1 MLRRWQLML
10 LPLLFVVLA
19 LPSTAE
25 SRDRDKKSRWQQPP
39 PGALP
44 GPYDVPSDD
53 EMVERGAVIGEIYIQ
68 TGDIFDSE
76 EPGEDRFLFRLA
88 NRIHITTQ
96 AKTVERKLL
105 FHTGDP
111 YDPRVLKETARY
123 LRSLSYI
130 FDASVEPIRYHG
142 NRVDVV
148 VRTRDVWT
156 LNAGAG
162 LKRSGG
168 ENTLQVQLEESNF
181 LGTGRLLDLKYV
193 DDPDRSSSR
202 LRFVDDALFGS
213 RFELR
218 LWYAD
223 NSDGHRRIFDLE
235 RPFFS
240 LDSNWSG
247 AVKALSDMR
256 REKIYLQGKVRH
268 RFQHEKTFAEVRAGL
283 SKGFVDGKT
292 RRWHLGYTF
301 EEDQF
306 SEDKD
311 SNPEFEIPRDR
322 RLSYVWI
329 GYEQVED
336 GFVETRNLDQLN
348 RVEDLNLGREFRARL
363 GFSSSALGGDGNK
376 AIFSASLHYG
386 WEFPSGQTLFVDG
399 WTSGRWGSE
408 GEEDLLLGS
417 ELRYYLR
424 TFKRHRLHIS
434 FRGDAAFNLDP
445 EHQLLL
451 GGSTGLRG
459 YSRNFQNGT
468 RRLLVSIE
476 QRFYTK
482 WELFK
487 LVNVGAAAF
496 FDAGRAWH
504 DAGNLRGND
513 LGVLKDVGVGLRLSS
528 SRSSKGQMV
537 HLDVAFP
544 LDGDQSEVQW
554 LISSR
559 QSF

>member
-1 MLRRWQLML
+1 MI
-10 LPLLFVVLA
+10 
-19 LPSTAE
+19 
-25 SRDRDKKSRWQQPP
+25 K
-39 PGALP
+39 
-44 GPYDVPSDD
+44 
-53 EMVERGAVIGEIYIQ
+53 RGAVIGEIYIQ
-68 TGDIFDSE
+68 AGDIFNSE

-88 NRIHITTQ
+88 NRIHTTTRST
-96 AKTVERKLL
+96 TVERKLL
-105 FHTGDP
+105 FHPGDP

-123 LRSLSYI
+123 LRSLGYI
-130 FDASVEPIRYHG
+130 YDATVEPIRYHA
-142 NRVDVV
+142 NRVDIA

-168 ENTLQVQLEESNF
+168 ENTFQAQLEESNF

-193 DDPDRSSSR
+193 DNPDRSSSR

-223 NSDGHRRIFDLE
+223 NSDGYRRIFDLE

-240 LDSNWSG
+240 LDTQWSG

-256 REKIYLQGKVRH
+256 RERIYIQGRIRH
-268 RFQHEKTFAEVRAGL
+268 RFGHEKTFAEVRAGI
-283 SKGFVDGKT
+283 SKGFVNKST
-292 RRWHLGYTF
+292 RRWHLGYTY
-301 EEDQF
+301 EEDRF
-306 SEDKD
+306 FKDRD
-311 SNPEFEIPRDR
+311 SNPDFDIPQDR
-322 RLSYVWI
+322 RHSYVWI
-329 GYEQVED
+329 GFEQVED
-336 GFVETRNLDQLN
+336 GFVETQNLDQLN
-348 RVEDLNLGREFRARL
+348 RVEDLNLGREVHARL
-363 GFSSSALGGDGNK
+363 GFSSTALGGDGNK

-386 WEFPSGQTLFVDG
+386 WALPSGQNLFVDG
-399 WTSGRWGSE
+399 WTSGRWGE
-408 GEEDLLLGS
+408 DGEENTLLGT
-417 ELRYYLR
+417 EWRYYIQN
-424 TFKRHRLHIS
+424 FGHHRLRVS
-434 FRGDAAFNLDP
+434 FRGDIAFNLDP
-445 EHQLLL
+445 ESQLLL
-451 GGSTGLRG
+451 GGSNGLRG

-487 LVNVGAAAF
+487 LINVGAAAF

-504 DAGNLRGND
+504 DSGNLRGND
-513 LGVLKDVGVGLRLSS
+513 LGVLRDVGLGLRLSS

-544 LDGDQSEVQW
+544 LDGGRNEVQW

-559 QSF
+559 RSF